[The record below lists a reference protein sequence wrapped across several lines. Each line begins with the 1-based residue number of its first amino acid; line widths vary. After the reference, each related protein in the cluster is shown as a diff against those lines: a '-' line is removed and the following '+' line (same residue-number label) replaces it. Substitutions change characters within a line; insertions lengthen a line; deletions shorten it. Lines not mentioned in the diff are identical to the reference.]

1 MERKFG
7 KSENKKGDAR
17 IWEKKGL
24 EDPRSERRR
33 TSEECSSRGPTSR
46 RSSPWGERERAD
58 AGGKVSWSGAGGG
71 EGRGRPGG
79 AVEVLGA
86 LAVVA
91 GGGEG
96 GLDFCSREAGQY
108 GKTSQQ
114 TIIFFTSLT
123 CCTFNLLLLS
133 PNEPKKKTR
142 NLRIVPTRIHQSL
155 YLDMIEI
162 II

>member
-1 MERKFG
+1 VNIKHRG
-7 KSENKKGDAR
+7 
-17 IWEKKGL
+17 
-24 EDPRSERRR
+24 SERRR

-46 RSSPWGERERAD
+46 
-58 AGGKVSWSGAGGG
+58 KVSWSGAGGG

-123 CCTFNLLLLS
+123 CCTTRLLTCYYSHLT
-133 PNEPKKKTR
+133 NQKKTR